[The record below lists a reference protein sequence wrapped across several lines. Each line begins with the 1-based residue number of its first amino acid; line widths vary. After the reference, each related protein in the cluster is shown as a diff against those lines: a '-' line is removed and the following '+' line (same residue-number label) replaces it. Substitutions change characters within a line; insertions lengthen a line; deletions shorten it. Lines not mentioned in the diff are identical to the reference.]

1 MTRVCIQSTPC
12 ECRLFPCCVPSVPHV
27 STQSTRRFRHY
38 PKSFHKSHAA
48 AGTAFVM
55 FKNVPTSSL
64 DEAWSALNAEKIAFE
79 PTSKVGASSG
89 AGRYGIFPL
98 IHLPGNHGGY
108 PPRVPDVST

>member
-1 MTRVCIQSTPC
+1 
-12 ECRLFPCCVPSVPHV
+12 VPHV

-98 IHLPGNHGGY
+98 IHLPGNHGGF
-108 PPRVPDVST
+108 PPRVPDVSTRYEYPMAASFRSSISQGVTVR